1 MKRQPGFVFDVLD
14 ELEKGKIDSFLD
26 MHAVSCSTEKKT
38 EGENMNPLYI
48 PGRLNACDIPVH
60 QAFMRI

>member
-14 ELEKGKIDSFLD
+14 ELEKGKINSFLD
-26 MHAVSCSTEKKT
+26 MHAVTCSTEKN

-48 PGRLNACDIPVH
+48 SGRLNAYDIPVH